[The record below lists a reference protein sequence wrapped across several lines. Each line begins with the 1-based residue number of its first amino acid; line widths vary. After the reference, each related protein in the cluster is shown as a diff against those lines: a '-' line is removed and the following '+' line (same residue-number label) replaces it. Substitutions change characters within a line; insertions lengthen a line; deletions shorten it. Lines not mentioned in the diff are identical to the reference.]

1 MYMDGAD
8 HSFEKTDEAAVIL
21 NTIGQSGL
29 MCEVTIGQWIED
41 K

>member
-1 MYMDGAD
+1 MEGD
-8 HSFEKTDEAAVIL
+8 HFQHDEAAVIL